1 MIIIKK
7 KKKIRLKNIKKNF
20 IANIENFERKLKNNE
35 RAEASNYH
43 ERHGSN
49 YDQAVVS
56 ELDPLKVD
64 NKDNQQAEIEEI
76 KYFLKYQRTMD
87 PSAYIRMIQRKI
99 PSIETS
105 MKQSHDYINRIHE
118 RKIKE
123 EETNKEKKYHR
134 RKILLAQ
141 QKSRKEN
148 EKIEL
153 DNFLV
158 NKLLNESKQEKRI
171 AEQLMEIRKQKHLIY
186 ENRCKRNQQYA
197 EKRKKDYEL
206 ALKREEELGKK
217 AKEEYEME
225 AELLK
230 NQYDEIIL
238 NKEEEK
244 KQETH
249 EKINKLVWELV
260 DFAFKVT

>member
-1 MIIIKK
+1 
-7 KKKIRLKNIKKNF
+7 LKNIKKEF
-20 IANIENFERKLKNNE
+20 IANIENFERNLKNNE